1 MQPGMPNLQHI
12 VLKAQQMQ
20 AEMERAQATLA
31 EAEVTGSAGGGVV
44 TAVATAGGEL
54 RSVRIDPSVVDP
66 SDVETLE
73 DLIVA
78 AVHDARRAAEE
89 LANRTMGS
97 VAGDLASQLDLSALG
112 LGGLAFPGMGG
123 AIEAADEDEYSD
135 DSDVDDEDDEDADED
150 DDEDDEDTNDT
161 DATGGPVRAA
171 DDVIVDDAEAV
182 DGTVVADIALPGDM
196 PPDAPGRGRG

>member
-54 RSVRIDPSVVDP
+54 RSVRIDPAVVDP

-123 AIEAADEDEYSD
+123 AIEAADEDEDSD
-135 DSDVDDEDDEDADED
+135 DFDADEYEDADED
-150 DDEDDEDTNDT
+150 DDEDANDT